1 VLRSVVG
8 GLGSCYNFR
17 TYLACIRVFDLL
29 MYTNLRTAKSSASLT
44 LPPLLLLP
52 YTALV
57 TLLLQVRVSN

>member
-1 VLRSVVG
+1 VLRSVVSS
-8 GLGSCYNFR
+8 LESYYNFYM
-17 TYLACIRVFDLL
+17 YLAYIRVFNLL
-29 MYTNLRTAKSSASLT
+29 IYTNLYIAKSSVSLT